1 MPAHTPQQLKK
12 ALVSAGFQ
20 VFRTL
25 GEEIVLAERVRE
37 NLIMDSGVRL
47 RASEPL
53 EVRVTF
59 RAQRG
64 HFPGEDDDH
73 LFARA
78 RGLTAPAHDNGF
90 VEVSCTASPV
100 LDPSDAE
107 HTLDTFFEV
116 VLSKQ
121 ASTFDL
127 AVEILNFALS
137 LERNCEAAATAH
149 ATTHH

>member
-1 MPAHTPQQLKK
+1 MPAYTPQQLKK

-25 GEEIVLAERVRE
+25 GDEIVLAERVRE

-47 RASEPL
+47 RAGEPL
-53 EVRVTF
+53 QVRVIF

-78 RGLTAPAHDNGF
+78 RKLAAAASPHGF
-90 VEVSCTASPV
+90 AEVASAASPV
-100 LDPSDAE
+100 VDPSDAE
-107 HTLDTFFEV
+107 RTLDTFFEV
-116 VLSKQ
+116 VVALE
-121 ASTFDL
+121 AATL
-127 AVEILNFALS
+127 ERAVDGVKVALS
-137 LERNCEAAATAH
+137 LERNCETQAH
-149 ATTHH
+149 H

>member
-1 MPAHTPQQLKK
+1 MPAYTPQQLKK
-12 ALVSAGFQ
+12 ALVTAGFQ

-53 EVRVTF
+53 EVRITF

-78 RGLTAPAHDNGF
+78 RSLTAPAQDKGF
-90 VEVSCTASPV
+90 AEVSSSASPV
-100 LDPSDAE
+100 VDPSDAG

-121 ASTFDL
+121 APSLDAAMETL
-127 AVEILNFALS
+127 QFALS
-137 LERNCEAAATAH
+137 LERHCEAPSAAH
-149 ATTHH
+149 

>member
-1 MPAHTPQQLKK
+1 MPAYTPQQLKK

-25 GEEIVLAERVRE
+25 GDEIVLAERVRE

-53 EVRVTF
+53 EVRVIF

-73 LFARA
+73 LFERA
-78 RGLTAPAHDNGF
+78 RGLAATCHTKGF
-90 VEVSCTASPV
+90 AEVSQSSSPV

-107 HTLDTFFEV
+107 RILDTFFEV
-116 VLSKQ
+116 VFAKQ
-121 ASTFDL
+121 ADTLDNAMDGL
-127 AVEILNFALS
+127 HFALS
-137 LERNCEAAATAH
+137 LERSCEATATSIRP
-149 ATTHH
+149 TY

>member
-1 MPAHTPQQLKK
+1 MPAYTPQQLKK

-25 GEEIVLAERVRE
+25 GDEIVLAERVRE

-47 RASEPL
+47 KATEPL
-53 EVRVTF
+53 QVKVIF

-78 RGLTAPAHDNGF
+78 QRLSEHARAGGF
-90 VEVSCTASPV
+90 RELSRAASAV
-100 LDPSDAE
+100 TDPSDSE

-116 VLSKQ
+116 VLTKDADSLE
-121 ASTFDL
+121 S
-127 AVEILNFALS
+127 AVDGLRFALS
-137 LERNCEAAATAH
+137 LERMAEH
-149 ATTHH
+149 

>member
-53 EVRVTF
+53 EVRITF

-78 RGLTAPAHDNGF
+78 RALTVAAHGNGF
-90 VEVSCTASPV
+90 AEVSCAASPV
-100 LDPSDAE
+100 VDPSDAE

-116 VLSKQ
+116 VLAKS
-121 ASTFDL
+121 AESLEL
-127 AVEILNFALS
+127 ALEALAFALS
-137 LERNCEAAATAH
+137 LERNCEAPAVAH
-149 ATTHH
+149 TTTHH